1 VEQGGLRRGIFL
13 SFVGKK
19 EQPDPP
25 ASAFMNMEEHKTVE
39 NEAVLPRAKM
49 GDEAALKVIYDRHF
63 SPVFRTALRYTGSV
77 EDSEEIAQETFVKVF
92 RNLGRVW
99 SRDTESL
106 GPWIGRICVNNSISF
121 LRRGKRLGRG
131 LLLPLDELL
140 PEPASQE
147 ASPETSLLVT
157 QAWALLDQALTRLSP
172 QQRMIFD
179 LRFRQHK
186 DIKEIADL
194 LGCSES
200 NVKTHVKRLLAK
212 LRRRLAPLWEA
223 P

>member
-1 VEQGGLRRGIFL
+1 MDERNSV
-13 SFVGKK
+13 
-19 EQPDPP
+19 
-25 ASAFMNMEEHKTVE
+25 N
-39 NEAVLPRAKM
+39 NEAILPRAKM

-63 SPVFRTALRYTGSV
+63 SLVFRTALRYTGSV
-77 EDSEEIAQETFVKVF
+77 EDAEEITQETFAKAF
-92 RNLGRVW
+92 RHLGRVW

-106 GPWIGRICVNNSISF
+106 RPWIRRISVHQSISF
-121 LRRGKRLGRG
+121 LRRGKRRGRG

-140 PEPASQE
+140 AEPASR
-147 ASPETSLLVT
+147 ETSSETRLLVAQT
-157 QAWALLDQALTRLSP
+157 WARLDQALAKLSP

-179 LRFRQHK
+179 LRFRQQK
-186 DIKEIADL
+186 DLKEIADL

-200 NVKTHVKRLLAK
+200 NVKTHVMRLLAK

>member
-1 VEQGGLRRGIFL
+1 M
-13 SFVGKK
+13 GKK
-19 EQPDPP
+19 EQPHPP
-25 ASAFMNMEEHKTVE
+25 GLALMTMDEHKTVD
-39 NEAVLPRAKM
+39 NEAVLPRARL
-49 GDEAALKVIYDRHF
+49 GDEAALKVIYDSHF

-77 EDSEEIAQETFVKVF
+77 EDAEEIAQETFVKVF

-99 SRDTESL
+99 SRDIESM
-106 GPWIGRICVNNSISF
+106 GPWIGRICVHNSVSF

-131 LLLPLDELL
+131 LLVPLDGLL
-140 PEPASQE
+140 SEPASRE
-147 ASPETSLLVT
+147 ASPETRFLVAQT
-157 QAWALLDQALTRLSP
+157 WARLDRALAKLSP
-172 QQRMIFD
+172 RQRMIFD

-186 DIKEIADL
+186 DLKEIADL

-200 NVKTHVKRLLAK
+200 NVKTHVMRLLAK

>member
-1 VEQGGLRRGIFL
+1 MMM
-13 SFVGKK
+13 
-19 EQPDPP
+19 D
-25 ASAFMNMEEHKTVE
+25 EHKTMD

-49 GDEAALKVIYDRHF
+49 GDEAALKVLYDCHF
-63 SPVFRTALRYTGSV
+63 LPVFRTALRYTGSV
-77 EDSEEIAQETFVKVF
+77 EDAEEIAQETFVKAF

-106 GPWIGRICVNNSISF
+106 GPWIRRICVYNSISF
-121 LRRGKRLGRG
+121 LRRGKRRGRG
-131 LLLPLDELL
+131 LLLHLDELL
-140 PEPASQE
+140 PEPASRE
-147 ASPETSLLVT
+147 ASPETRLLVT
-157 QAWALLDQALTRLSP
+157 QAWARLDQALAKLSP

-186 DIKEIADL
+186 DLKENADL

-200 NVKTHVKRLLAK
+200 NVKTHVMRLLAK
-212 LRRRLAPLWEA
+212 LRRRLGQLWEA

>member
-1 VEQGGLRRGIFL
+1 MTM
-13 SFVGKK
+13 
-19 EQPDPP
+19 D
-25 ASAFMNMEEHKTVE
+25 EHKAVD

-63 SPVFRTALRYTGSV
+63 SPVFRIALRYTGSV
-77 EDSEEIAQETFVKVF
+77 EDAEEITQETFAKAF
-92 RNLGRVW
+92 RHLGKVW

-106 GPWIGRICVNNSISF
+106 GPWIGRICVHNSISF
-121 LRRGKRLGRG
+121 LRQGKRLGRG

-140 PEPASQE
+140 AEPASRE
-147 ASPETSLLVT
+147 ISPETRVLVA
-157 QAWALLDQALTRLSP
+157 QAWARLDQALAKLSS

-186 DIKEIADL
+186 DLKEIAEL
-194 LGCSES
+194 LDCSES
-200 NVKTHVKRLLAK
+200 NVKTHVLRLLAK